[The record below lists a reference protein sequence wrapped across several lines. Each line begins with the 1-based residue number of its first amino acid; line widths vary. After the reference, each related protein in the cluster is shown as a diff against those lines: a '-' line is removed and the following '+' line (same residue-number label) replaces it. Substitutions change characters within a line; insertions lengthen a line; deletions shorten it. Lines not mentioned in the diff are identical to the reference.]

1 MKGVL
6 MRKYIR
12 YGLFSLAGAV
22 GFSAIL
28 EMLAVALN
36 SLLLL
41 AAISL
46 IIYYSWDYLNDQ
58 SSNQPA

>member
-1 MKGVL
+1 

-12 YGLFSLAGAV
+12 YGLFGLAGAIS
-22 GFSAIL
+22 FSAVL

-36 SLLLL
+36 SLLAL
-41 AAISL
+41 AVISL
-46 IIYYSWDYLNDQ
+46 IIYYSWDYLNDK